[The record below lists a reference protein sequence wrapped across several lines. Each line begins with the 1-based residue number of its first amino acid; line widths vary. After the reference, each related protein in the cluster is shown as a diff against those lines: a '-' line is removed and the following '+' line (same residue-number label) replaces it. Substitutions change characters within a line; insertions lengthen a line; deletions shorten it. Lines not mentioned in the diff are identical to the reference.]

1 MNINLKTSFVH
12 FAKWTSENIKSEN
25 NILNQWNF
33 VCISLNLIKQEKKK
47 VKPASSSYI
56 WFYIVT
62 NRTQTKSLAT
72 LTVYNV
78 GGFNFKYKISN
89 KTKYWQ

>member
-56 WFYIVT
+56 WFY
-62 NRTQTKSLAT
+62 
-72 LTVYNV
+72 TVYNEPDTD
-78 GGFNFKYKISN
+78 KIIGDTYSV
-89 KTKYWQ
+89 